1 MKNNKYI
8 KCDCCGERIYFGDD
22 IYYQDGYC
30 GTYCSAECFAIT
42 HGDQDI
48 LTEEHVENCMCKVYD
63 DDEIA
68 KRKAEI
74 KLEMQK
80 LQNELLSLEK

>member
-1 MKNNKYI
+1 MQGKYI
-8 KCDCCGERIYFGDD
+8 KCDCCGERIYFGDT
-22 IYYQDGYC
+22 IWNFGGYC
-30 GTYCSAECFAIT
+30 GTYCSAECFACVY
-42 HGDQDI
+42 GEESE
-48 LTEEHVENCMCKVYD
+48 LTKEHAEDCMCKIYD

-80 LQNELLSLEK
+80 LQNELLSLEE